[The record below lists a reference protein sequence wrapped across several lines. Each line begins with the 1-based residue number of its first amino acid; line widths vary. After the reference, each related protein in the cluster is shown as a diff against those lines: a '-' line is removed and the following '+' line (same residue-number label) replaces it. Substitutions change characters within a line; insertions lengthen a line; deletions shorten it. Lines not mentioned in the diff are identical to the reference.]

1 MDILLYYIYL
11 ISSNFIVIIVFLS
24 SDIKFA

>member
-11 ISSNFIVIIVFLS
+11 ISSNFIVIIVCLS